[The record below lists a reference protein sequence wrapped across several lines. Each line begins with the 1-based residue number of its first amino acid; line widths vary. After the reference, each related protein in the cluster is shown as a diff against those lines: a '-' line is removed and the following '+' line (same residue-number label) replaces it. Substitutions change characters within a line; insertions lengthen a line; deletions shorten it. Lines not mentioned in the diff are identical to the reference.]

1 MRLRSLPGRRAAITE
16 GCNQGRVIGEIG
28 ELDSVR
34 LSLEAEVVSVPEDY
48 QFLAQYGC
56 IRVFSGI
63 LGDPSH
69 GYAGYV
75 QANDVC
81 ASPKNFDYWMAQPSM
96 TTLPGRELLRRC
108 PD

>member
-34 LSLEAEVVSVPEDY
+34 LYLEAEVVGVPEDC

-75 QANDVC
+75 QADDIC
-81 ASPKNFDYWMAQPSM
+81 ISPESFDYWMAQPSLV
-96 TTLPGRELLRRC
+96 TLPGRELLRRC
-108 PD
+108 AY